1 MAADLASG
9 FSAGIALCVVGH
21 PFDTLKVLMQLQ
33 PATYPTVLTALRAT
47 VAKHGLGGLYRG
59 VGSPLVGNGLY
70 NAVQFA
76 VFARLKALAT
86 DGGKNVTLGRIAA
99 ASAMTGLA
107 VALVE
112 GPQDLFKSQVQA
124 QMAAGAAAPPA
135 AGGAPARPRFTG
147 TLDCARTIIRERGPL
162 GIYQG
167 LGATLA
173 RNFVGVGA
181 YFYVYEALRLR
192 MAAGAPVDS
201 LSTLAIIGAGGCG
214 GLAYWI
220 ACYPLDIVKS
230 ALQTDAIHP
239 AERKYAGWGDAAKKL
254 WAEGG
259 AKRFTA
265 GIAPCLM
272 RSFPANAAAFVAYEQ
287 TKKLLV

>member
-1 MAADLASG
+1 
-9 FSAGIALCVVGH
+9 VVGH

-33 PATYPTVLTALRAT
+33 PASYPTVGAALRAT
-47 VAKHGLGGLYRG
+47 VAAHGLAGLYRG

-76 VFARLKALAT
+76 VFARLKEAAT
-86 DGGKNVTLGRIAA
+86 DGGRRVTLGRLAA
-99 ASAMTGLA
+99 ASALTGLC

-124 QMAAGAAAPPA
+124 QMRAGAGAGASGA
-135 AGGAPARPRFTG
+135 GAGGGKAYTG
-147 TLDCARTIIRERGPL
+147 TLDCARTILRERGPA
-162 GIYQG
+162 GVFQG
-167 LGATLA
+167 LQATLA

-192 MAAGAPVDS
+192 WAEGLPGGAAALGTGAVLAAG
-201 LSTLAIIGAGGCG
+201 GAG
-214 GLAYWI
+214 GLAYWL
-220 ACYPLDIVKS
+220 ACYPLDIIKS

-239 AERKYAGWGDAAKKL
+239 AQRKYAGWADAARQL

-272 RSFPANAAAFVAYEQ
+272 RAAPANAAAFVAYEW
-287 TKKLLV
+287 TKNALA

>member
-9 FSAGIALCVVGH
+9 FSAGVALCVVGH

-86 DGGKNVTLGRIAA
+86 DGGKKVTLGRIAA
-99 ASAMTGLA
+99 ASALTGLA
-107 VALVE
+107 VAFVE

-124 QMAAGAAAPPA
+124 QMAAGASAPAA

-147 TLDCARTIIRERGPL
+147 TLDCARTIIRERGP
-162 GIYQG
+162 
-167 LGATLA
+167 
-173 RNFVGVGA
+173 
-181 YFYVYEALRLR
+181 
-192 MAAGAPVDS
+192 
-201 LSTLAIIGAGGCG
+201 
-214 GLAYWI
+214 
-220 ACYPLDIVKS
+220 
-230 ALQTDAIHP
+230 
-239 AERKYAGWGDAAKKL
+239 
-254 WAEGG
+254 
-259 AKRFTA
+259 
-265 GIAPCLM
+265 
-272 RSFPANAAAFVAYEQ
+272 
-287 TKKLLV
+287 